1 MKLTFTL
8 SFLLCLLFW
17 GVDSP
22 VAHAQSM
29 PWHPF
34 PGGQLTLFNQ
44 GSSSYDGSYQALRVD
59 STRLEGADSAY
70 YFFRSFRQVMST
82 DTVFDCQGIP
92 LNQPLISAIFVDLD
106 HRMGKKMLLRSD
118 SVCAFVF
125 SSGDTFLLKSQ
136 ARIGESWP
144 WGDSSTA
151 IVDTILQQTV
161 LGQADSVKVI
171 LISSGGKILLS
182 KQFGIFQC
190 LPFQPVLNYS
200 GMPDTTSWYLWGIPG
215 LAMGGHFPTFEERY
229 FHQVGDVWQHTYT
242 EGNLAAQTY
251 NSGHYFQNA
260 IVGVLPGS
268 PYRYERE
275 HQQLSWSPFG
285 QVGPLIGPTIDTL
298 TFDSVGYDA
307 YAQLPG
313 EWKLGA
319 GLISGISSSSISYH
333 GRFVENIISIG
344 TIDTC
349 ANAMVF
355 YDIKSRITGIMGEI
369 YGHNWDGGDFDRM
382 ELTCYVLGADT
393 WGTCLDL
400 HALGNT
406 DPINALECSVFPVPA
421 KDAFYVSL
429 TPGTVMESA
438 FLVDA
443 NGRLVAEGK
452 PEANTASIDVTQM
465 PSGIYLLRVSDSEG
479 HHSHRRIAVAR

>member
-1 MKLTFTL
+1 MELTFTL

-17 GVDSP
+17 GVNTP

-44 GSSSYDGSYQALRVD
+44 GISSFDGSYQALRVD
-59 STRLEGADSAY
+59 SMRLEGADSAY

-125 SSGDTFLLKSQ
+125 SSGDTFLLRSQ

-151 IVDTILQQTV
+151 FVDTILQQAV
-161 LGQADSVKVI
+161 LGQPDSVKVI
-171 LISSGGKILLS
+171 LISSGSKILLS
-182 KQFGIFQC
+182 KRFGIVQC
-190 LPFQPVLNYS
+190 LPFKPLMGYS
-200 GMPDTTSWYLWGIPG
+200 GMPDTISWYLWGIPR
-215 LAMGGHFPTFEERY
+215 LSLGGHFPTFEERY

-242 EGNLAAQTY
+242 EGNLAAQSY
-251 NSGHYFQNA
+251 NSGHYYQNA

-268 PYRYERE
+268 PYRYELE
-275 HQQLSWSPFG
+275 HQQLSWEPFG
-285 QVGPLIGPTIDTL
+285 QVGPLNGPTIDTL

-313 EWKLGA
+313 EWKLGV
-319 GLISGISSSSISYH
+319 GLISGISSNSISYH

-355 YDIKSRITGIMGEI
+355 YDIKSRITGILGEI
-369 YGHNWDGGDFDRM
+369 YSHNWDGGDFDRM

-400 HALGNT
+400 HALGNA
-406 DPINALECSVFPVPA
+406 DPINALECSVFPNPA
-421 KDAFYVSL
+421 SFSL
-429 TPGTVMESA
+429 EAVLPIGSVMENA
-438 FLVDA
+438 ILIDA
-443 NGRLVAEGK
+443 GGRVGAEGN
-452 PEANTASIDVTQM
+452 PLANAASFDVTHL
-465 PSGIYLLRVSDSEG
+465 PTGLYLLRVSDDEG
-479 HHSHRRIAVAR
+479 GTTYRRITIAR